1 MHEADN
7 TVSLSICD
15 WFCSLRI
22 SNFSIGY
29 PVFGY
34 LENLQIFASVTTI
47 YKYLDPFSVQVNLK
61 ETIQVCFQNIF
72 YII

>member
-7 TVSLSICD
+7 TVSLSIFD
-15 WFCSLRI
+15 SFCSLRI

-47 YKYLDPFSVQVNLK
+47 YKYLSHFFSTSESKRNYTSLFSK
-61 ETIQVCFQNIF
+61 ICKN
-72 YII
+72 